1 MVHALNTVLKPMMGA
16 AATTTAVNQAS
27 THHAAISMT
36 ANDDATRLRYMIRDV
51 FPSSSRPM
59 SGLGGASAGGSLGG
73 SLGAIGQVGGGATSA
88 SQSGLSQQYPT
99 SFVNAIHAQ
108 MKQDGL
114 RVNPDFVDKVGEV
127 NMFF

>member
-1 MVHALNTVLKPMMGA
+1 M
-16 AATTTAVNQAS
+16 
-27 THHAAISMT
+27 
-36 ANDDATRLRYMIRDV
+36 
-51 FPSSSRPM
+51 
-59 SGLGGASAGGSLGG
+59 
-73 SLGAIGQVGGGATSA
+73 GAIGQVGGGATSA

-127 NMFF
+127 NVFFLDFIFGGVFAALCLKI